1 MRGQDLSF
9 KGRGILG
16 MSEVKNQRPKK
27 SRKDIIKDIAIAFLT
42 VLLLLTFFSNTIMN
56 YSLPEVSIQQIQ
68 EGTISPI
75 IRGTGTVEAKDP
87 YNVKVSQERVIKS
100 VAVSEGAQVKK
111 GDILYYLE
119 DKESTELTEARTKLE
134 ELMQAYE
141 TSLFSG
147 DLSNE
152 AINRVRGGQTLTMDQ
167 IQAKLKSAT
176 DRYDAAK
183 LADENAQAAID
194 EQSQDQAY
202 TAAQYNY
209 DEATPQYRDADI
221 TYRITEIDQQLEAL
235 KADSS
240 DSSSS
245 DDASSTEK
253 EAYDK
258 AVSYQEEKQKAYDE
272 ALTAKTE
279 YQTAKETA
287 EKNRDTATSP
297 EDKQKYQEAA
307 NAAEAK
313 YNNADQ
319 AAADALGIL
328 NSAKEATKKAKKKYE
343 KAKSNA
349 AASKSV
355 NEELIAALE
364 AEKNQLLLEQANGTK
379 DTSQITTQAGQVDN
393 DYQRKAASLQDTKN
407 KTAQEL
413 ERATTDRTELLTE
426 IAKEIELDGQRDNI
440 QEQKET
446 VEKLEK
452 EAVGATIEAPVD
464 GTVTELALKAGEST
478 NAENAVAVI
487 QIDGKGMQTSF
498 SVTMDQAKRL
508 KVGDIAEPQNAWYYT
523 DFKATLK
530 SITADQQNPNTKKV
544 LTFLIESTEVQ
555 NGQSVS
561 LQIGQKS
568 DTYDLTVPA
577 GAIREDNNG
586 KFILIVKSKS
596 SPLGNR
602 YIASE
607 VRVEVLGSDD
617 TTAAISGSLEG
628 DEYVITKST
637 MAINAGDQVRLAND
651 Q

>member
-1 MRGQDLSF
+1 
-9 KGRGILG
+9 
-16 MSEVKNQRPKK
+16 MSEVKNVRPKK

-42 VLLLLTFFSNTIMN
+42 ILLLLTFFSNTIMN
-56 YSLPEVSIQQIQ
+56 YSLPEVYIQQIQ

-100 VAVSEGAQVKK
+100 VAVSEGAKVKK
-111 GDILYYLE
+111 GDIIYYLE
-119 DKESTELTEARTKLE
+119 DKESTELTEAKSKLDD
-134 ELMQAYE
+134 LHQTFE
-141 TSLFSG
+141 TALFSG

-167 IQAKLKSAT
+167 FQAKLKAAT

-183 LADENAQAAID
+183 LADEQAQAAID
-194 EQSQDQAY
+194 AQSQQQAY

-221 TYRITEIDQQLEAL
+221 TYKITELDQQIEAA

-240 DSSSS
+240 DSSSDTNS
-245 DDASSTEK
+245 ETVLKDKYERAKDDYSTAQKEESSYYDKWQEALADSKKEGSKNTAESVASLENAYNQKVQETKDAKDKLK
-253 EAYDK
+253 EA
-258 AVSYQEEKQKAYDE
+258 EK
-272 ALTAKTE
+272 
-279 YQTAKETA
+279 
-287 EKNRDTATSP
+287 
-297 EDKQKYQEAA
+297 KYK
-307 NAAEAK
+307 AAEG
-313 YNNADQ
+313 NV
-319 AAADALGIL
+319 
-328 NSAKEATKKAKKKYE
+328 TK
-343 KAKSNA
+343 
-349 AASKSV
+349 KSV

-364 AEKNQLLLEQANGTK
+364 AEKNRLLLEQANGTK
-379 DTSQITTQAGQVDN
+379 DVSQITTQAGQVDN

-413 ERATTDRTELLTE
+413 DKATTERTELLTE
-426 IAKEIELDGQRDNI
+426 IAKEIELDSQRDTI
-440 QEQKET
+440 EEQKEI
-446 VEKLEK
+446 VAKLEK
-452 EAVGATIEAPVD
+452 EAVGATITAPVD
-464 GTVTELALKAGEST
+464 GTISELTLKAGEST
-478 NAENAVAVI
+478 NAENPVAII
-487 QIDGKGMQTSF
+487 QVEGKGMQTSF

-544 LTFLIESTEVQ
+544 LTFSIESPEVQ

-568 DTYDLTVPA
+568 DTYDLTLPA
-577 GAIREDNNG
+577 GAIRQDNNG
-586 KFILIVKSKS
+586 KYILIVKSKS

-602 YIASE
+602 YIASK
-607 VRVEVLGSDD
+607 VDVEVLGSDD
-617 TTAAISGSLEG
+617 TTAAVSGSLEG
-628 DEYVITKST
+628 DEYVITTST
-637 MAINAGDQVRLAND
+637 TLINPGDQVRLAND

>member
-1 MRGQDLSF
+1 
-9 KGRGILG
+9 

-56 YSLPEVSIQQIQ
+56 YSLPEVAIQQIQ

-100 VAVSEGAQVKK
+100 VAVSEGAEVKK
-111 GDILYYLE
+111 GDVLYYLE
-119 DKESTELTEARTKLE
+119 DKESTELTEARQKLE
-134 ELMQAYE
+134 ELMQTYE

-152 AINRVRGGQTLTMDQ
+152 AINRVRNGQTLTMDQ
-167 IQAKLKSAT
+167 IQAKLKAAT
-176 DRYDAAK
+176 DRYDNAK
-183 LADENAQAAID
+183 TADENAQAAID

-221 TYRITEIDQQLEAL
+221 TYRITEIDQLLEAA

-240 DSSSS
+240 DSSSDSS
-245 DDASSTEK
+245 DTVAKDEYDSAKSALDSAKSAQSSAEKSYYETKGKYGEGSKEEKAAKEYWDSTKNATDAANEK
-253 EAYDK
+253 YKKKKKAYEKSQQTTAAKKTVNEAYI
-258 AVSYQEEKQKAYDE
+258 E
-272 ALTAKTE
+272 
-279 YQTAKETA
+279 
-287 EKNRDTATSP
+287 
-297 EDKQKYQEAA
+297 
-307 NAAEAK
+307 
-313 YNNADQ
+313 
-319 AAADALGIL
+319 
-328 NSAKEATKKAKKKYE
+328 
-343 KAKSNA
+343 
-349 AASKSV
+349 
-355 NEELIAALE
+355 ALE

-393 DYQRKAASLQDTKN
+393 DYQRKAAELQDIKN

-413 ERATTDRTELLTE
+413 DKATNDRTELLTE
-426 IAKEIELDGQRDNI
+426 IAKEIELDGQRDTI
-440 QEQKET
+440 AEQKET
-446 VEKLEK
+446 IEKLEK
-452 EAVGATIEAPVD
+452 EAVGATIDAPVD
-464 GTVTELALKAGEST
+464 GKITELALKAGEST

-487 QIDGKGMQTSF
+487 QMDSKGMQTSF

-508 KVGDIAEPQNAWYYT
+508 KVGDIAEPQNSWYYT

-555 NGQSVS
+555 SGQSVS

-568 DTYDLTVPA
+568 DNYDLTVPA
-577 GAIREDNNG
+577 GAIREDTNG
-586 KFILIVKSKS
+586 KFILIVRSKS

-602 YIASE
+602 YIASR
-607 VRVEVLGSDD
+607 VDVEVLGTDD

-628 DEYVITKST
+628 DEYVITTST
-637 MAINAGDQVRLAND
+637 APINSGDQVRLANNS
-651 Q
+651 

>member
-1 MRGQDLSF
+1 
-9 KGRGILG
+9 

-56 YSLPEVSIQQIQ
+56 YSLPEVAIQQIQ

-100 VAVSEGAQVKK
+100 VAVSEGAEVKK
-111 GDILYYLE
+111 GDVLYYLE
-119 DKESTELTEARTKLE
+119 DKESTELTEARQKLE
-134 ELMQAYE
+134 ELMQTYE

-152 AINRVRGGQTLTMDQ
+152 AINRVRNGQTLTMDQ
-167 IQAKLKSAT
+167 IQAKLKAAT
-176 DRYDAAK
+176 DRYDNAK
-183 LADENAQAAID
+183 TADENAQAAID

-221 TYRITEIDQQLEAL
+221 TYRITEIDQLLEAA
-235 KADSS
+235 KNDSS
-240 DSSSS
+240 DSSSDSS
-245 DDASSTEK
+245 DTVAKDEYDSAKSALDSAKSTASAAEKSYYEALQKNNNDKENPSVKAAEEYWSNTKDAVDKAEEK
-253 EAYDK
+253 YKKKKKAYEKSQQNTAAKKTVNEAYI
-258 AVSYQEEKQKAYDE
+258 E
-272 ALTAKTE
+272 
-279 YQTAKETA
+279 
-287 EKNRDTATSP
+287 
-297 EDKQKYQEAA
+297 
-307 NAAEAK
+307 
-313 YNNADQ
+313 
-319 AAADALGIL
+319 
-328 NSAKEATKKAKKKYE
+328 
-343 KAKSNA
+343 
-349 AASKSV
+349 
-355 NEELIAALE
+355 ALE

-393 DYQRKAASLQDTKN
+393 DYQRKAAELQDIKN

-413 ERATTDRTELLTE
+413 DKATNDRTELLTE
-426 IAKEIELDGQRDNI
+426 IAKEIELDGQRDTI
-440 QEQKET
+440 AEQKET
-446 VEKLEK
+446 IEKLEK
-452 EAVGATIEAPVD
+452 EAVGATIDAPVD
-464 GTVTELALKAGEST
+464 GKITELALKAGEST

-487 QIDGKGMQTSF
+487 QMDSKGMQTSF

-508 KVGDIAEPQNAWYYT
+508 KVGDIAEPQNSWYYT

-555 NGQSVS
+555 SGQSVS

-568 DTYDLTVPA
+568 DNYDLTVPA
-577 GAIREDNNG
+577 GAIREDTNG
-586 KFILIVKSKS
+586 KFILIVRSKS

-602 YIASE
+602 YIASR
-607 VRVEVLGSDD
+607 VDVEVLGTDD

-628 DEYVITKST
+628 DEYVITTST
-637 MAINAGDQVRLAND
+637 APINSGDQVRLANNS
-651 Q
+651 

>member
-1 MRGQDLSF
+1 
-9 KGRGILG
+9 

-56 YSLPEVSIQQIQ
+56 YSLPEVAIQQIQ

-100 VAVSEGAQVKK
+100 VAVSEGAKVKK

-134 ELMQAYE
+134 ELMRTYE

-152 AINRVRGGQTLTMDQ
+152 AINRVRGGKTLTMDQ
-167 IQAKLKSAT
+167 IQAKLKDAT
-176 DRYDAAK
+176 DRYDTAK
-183 LADENAQAAID
+183 LADEQAQAAID
-194 EQSQDQAY
+194 EQSQNQAY

-221 TYRITEIDQQLEAL
+221 TYKITELDQQIEAA

-240 DSSSS
+240 DSSSDDSVAKKEYETAES
-245 DDASSTEK
+245 DLSKKK
-253 EAYDK
+253 EAY
-258 AVSYQEEKQKAYDE
+258 E
-272 ALTAKTE
+272 
-279 YQTAKETA
+279 
-287 EKNRDTATSP
+287 
-297 EDKQKYQEAA
+297 
-307 NAAEAK
+307 
-313 YNNADQ
+313 
-319 AAADALGIL
+319 
-328 NSAKEATKKAKKKYE
+328 SAKEAIQSTKEASQKAQAKVDSLKEDDPAYSAAKLALKNALIEEQNAPEKLSAAKEEYDKAKDTYKKKKEKYE
-343 KAKSNA
+343 KAQTTA
-349 AASKSV
+349 ATQKSV
-355 NEELIAALE
+355 NEALVEALE
-364 AEKNQLLLEQANGTK
+364 AEKNRLLLEQAAGTK

-407 KTAQEL
+407 KTALEL

-426 IAKEIELDGQRDNI
+426 ISKEIELDGQRDDI
-440 QEQKET
+440 AEQRET

-452 EAVGATIEAPVD
+452 EAVGATIDAPVD
-464 GTVTELALKAGEST
+464 GTVAELALKAGEST

-487 QIDGKGMQTSF
+487 QVEGKGMQTSF
-498 SVTMDQAKRL
+498 SVTIDQAKRL

-530 SITADQQNPNTKKV
+530 SITNDQQNPNTKKL

-568 DTYDLTVPA
+568 DNYDLTVPA
-577 GAIREDNNG
+577 GAIRESNNG

-602 YIASE
+602 YIAQE
-607 VRVEVLGSDD
+607 VPVEVLGADD

-628 DEYVITKST
+628 DEYVITTST
-637 MAINAGDQVRLAND
+637 APIKAGDQVRLANN

>member
-1 MRGQDLSF
+1 
-9 KGRGILG
+9 

-27 SRKDIIKDIAIAFLT
+27 SRKDIIKDIAIAFLAI
-42 VLLLLTFFSNTIMN
+42 LLLLTFFSNTIMN
-56 YSLPEVSIQQIQ
+56 YSLPEVAIQQIQ

-100 VAVSEGAQVKK
+100 VAVTEGAKVKK

-119 DKESTELTEARTKLE
+119 DKESTELTEARSKLD
-134 ELMQAYE
+134 ELMRTYE
-141 TSLFSG
+141 SSLFSG
-147 DLSNE
+147 DLTNE
-152 AINRVRGGQTLTMDQ
+152 AINRVRGGKTLTMDQ
-167 IQAKLKSAT
+167 IQAKLKAAT

-183 LADENAQAAID
+183 LADEEAQAAID
-194 EQSQDQAY
+194 EQSQNQAY

-221 TYRITEIDQQLEAL
+221 TYRITEIDQQLEIA

-245 DDASSTEK
+245 DESVAKKEYDNAESDLKEKK
-253 EAYDK
+253 EAMESAKSAITTTKEKYDN
-258 AVSYQEEKQKAYDE
+258 AVARYNNEPNTTNKNAMDE
-272 ALTAKTE
+272 AKNAMDYAPTKYEEAKAAYTR
-279 YQTAKETA
+279 AKET
-287 EKNRDTATSP
+287 
-297 EDKQKYQEAA
+297 
-307 NAAEAK
+307 
-313 YNNADQ
+313 YNKK
-319 AAADALGIL
+319 
-328 NSAKEATKKAKKKYE
+328 KEKYE
-343 KAKSNA
+343 KSQTIAEV
-349 AASKSV
+349 SKTA
-355 NEELIAALE
+355 NEQLIEALE
-364 AEKNQLLLEQANGTK
+364 AEKNRLLLEQANGTK
-379 DTSQITTQAGQVDN
+379 DTSQITTQAGQVDY

-426 IAKEIELDGQRDNI
+426 ISKEIELDGQRDDI
-440 QEQKET
+440 AEQRET

-452 EAVGATIEAPVD
+452 EAVGATIDAPVD
-464 GTVTELALKAGEST
+464 GTVAELALKAGETT

-487 QIDGKGMQTSF
+487 QVEGKGMQTSF
-498 SVTMDQAKRL
+498 SVTIDQAKRL

-530 SITADQQNPNTKKV
+530 SITNDQQNPNTKKV

-577 GAIREDNNG
+577 GAIRESNNG

-602 YIASE
+602 YIAAE
-607 VRVEVLGSDD
+607 VPVEVLGTDD

-628 DEYVITKST
+628 DEYVITTST
-637 MAINAGDQVRLAND
+637 APIKAGDQVRLANN

>member
-1 MRGQDLSF
+1 
-9 KGRGILG
+9 

-221 TYRITEIDQQLEAL
+221 TYRVTEIDQQLEAL

-245 DDASSTEK
+245 DDSVAKTEYETAKDDMAKKKEAMEAAKEAITTTKEAYDNAVAKNKVEPNSANQYAEDEAKNAMDYAPSKYEAAK

-258 AVSYQEEKQKAYDE
+258 A
-272 ALTAKTE
+272 
-279 YQTAKETA
+279 KETY
-287 EKNRDTATSP
+287 K
-297 EDKQKYQEAA
+297 KK
-307 NAAEAK
+307 
-313 YNNADQ
+313 
-319 AAADALGIL
+319 
-328 NSAKEATKKAKKKYE
+328 KEKYE
-343 KAKSNA
+343 KSQ
-349 AASKSV
+349 AASASAKTV

>member
-1 MRGQDLSF
+1 
-9 KGRGILG
+9 

-56 YSLPEVSIQQIQ
+56 YSLPEVAIQQIQ

-100 VAVSEGAQVKK
+100 VAVSEGAEVKK
-111 GDILYYLE
+111 GDVLYYLE
-119 DKESTELTEARTKLE
+119 DKESTELTEARQKLE
-134 ELMQAYE
+134 ELMQTYE

-152 AINRVRGGQTLTMDQ
+152 AINRVRNGQTLTMDQ
-167 IQAKLKSAT
+167 IQAKLKAAT
-176 DRYDAAK
+176 DRYDNAK
-183 LADENAQAAID
+183 TADENAQAAID

-221 TYRITEIDQQLEAL
+221 TYRITEIDQLLEAA

-240 DSSSS
+240 DSSSDSS
-245 DDASSTEK
+245 DTVAKDEYDSAKSALDSAKSAQSSAEKSYYETKGKYGEGSKEEKAAKEYWDSTKNATDAANEK
-253 EAYDK
+253 YKKKKKAYEKSQQTTAAKKTVNEAYI
-258 AVSYQEEKQKAYDE
+258 E
-272 ALTAKTE
+272 
-279 YQTAKETA
+279 
-287 EKNRDTATSP
+287 
-297 EDKQKYQEAA
+297 
-307 NAAEAK
+307 
-313 YNNADQ
+313 
-319 AAADALGIL
+319 
-328 NSAKEATKKAKKKYE
+328 
-343 KAKSNA
+343 
-349 AASKSV
+349 
-355 NEELIAALE
+355 ALE

-393 DYQRKAASLQDTKN
+393 DYQRKAAELQDIKN

-413 ERATTDRTELLTE
+413 DKATNDRTELLTE
-426 IAKEIELDGQRDNI
+426 IAKEIELDGQRDTI
-440 QEQKET
+440 ADQKET
-446 VEKLEK
+446 IEKLEK
-452 EAVGATIEAPVD
+452 EAVGATIDAPVD
-464 GTVTELALKAGEST
+464 GKITELALKAGEST

-487 QIDGKGMQTSF
+487 QMDSKGMQTSF

-508 KVGDIAEPQNAWYYT
+508 KVGDIAEPQNSWYYT

-555 NGQSVS
+555 SGQSVS

-568 DTYDLTVPA
+568 DNYDLTVPA
-577 GAIREDNNG
+577 GAIREDTNG
-586 KFILIVKSKS
+586 KFILIVRSKS

-602 YIASE
+602 YIASR
-607 VRVEVLGSDD
+607 VDVEVLGTDD

-628 DEYVITKST
+628 DEYVITTST
-637 MAINAGDQVRLAND
+637 APINSGDQVRLANNS
-651 Q
+651 